1 MSLEPLFQELEARQA
16 PNGEAGTI
24 ERRIT
29 SRSPCD
35 LFVGVQKPA
44 NTRAFRA
51 RFSEDALPGTHAL
64 PEFRGMEVQR
74 QAAQEDG
81 RSYAVIRLRLVGSAF
96 SDVFTTLVEDIEQHI
111 APLADE
117 REAAIAFV
125 DRLVKWQ
132 HFLEQLSG
140 EGLGPE
146 QQRGLYGELWLLF
159 HYVLPHLPPAAAVR
173 AWTGPERTAKDFQ
186 FPGGAIEVKTATAKQ
201 PQLLQ
206 ISSEK
211 QLDDEGL
218 SALYL
223 FVFSAESAQGSGQ
236 CLPDLV
242 QQIRAA
248 LGSTHM
254 AQQDFEDKLHEAG
267 YWDAHADRYR
277 SIGYIPRGA
286 DFFRVHGDFPR
297 LIERTLPGGVGS
309 VRYLVAAS
317 ALGPY
322 RAAPEDT
329 IPFIKGMQSL

>member
-1 MSLEPLFQELEARQA
+1 MPTSLEQLFQEMEARPA
-16 PNGEAGTI
+16 PDGGTGTL

-35 LFVGVQKPA
+35 LFAGVQKPS
-44 NTRAFRA
+44 NVRSFRA
-51 RFSEDALPGTHAL
+51 RFSTDAVSGFGELPK
-64 PEFRGMEVQR
+64 FRGMDVQR
-74 QAAQEDG
+74 QTVQEDG
-81 RSYAVIRLRLVGSAF
+81 RSYTTVRLRLIGAAYNG
-96 SDVFTTLVEDIEQHI
+96 VFTSMVEDIERHI
-111 APLADE
+111 APLAGE
-117 REAAIAFV
+117 GEAAGAFV

-146 QQRGLYGELWLLF
+146 QQRGLYGEMWLLSQ
-159 HYVLPHLPPAAAVR
+159 YVLPHRAPAEAVR

-186 FPGGAIEVKTATAKQ
+186 FPGGAIEVKTTTAKQ

-223 FVFSAESAQGSGQ
+223 FVLSAEAAQDSGQ
-236 CLPDLV
+236 SLPDLV

-248 LGSTHM
+248 LSASFT
-254 AQQDFEDKLHEAG
+254 AQQAFEDKLHEAG

-277 SIGYIPRGA
+277 GTGYIPRAA
-286 DFFRVHGDFPR
+286 DFFRVHGEFPR
-297 LIERTLPGGVGS
+297 LTERLMPAGVGG
-309 VRYLVAAS
+309 VRYLLSTA
-317 ALGPY
+317 ALGGY
-322 RAAPEDT
+322 RAAPEDA
-329 IPFIKGMQSL
+329 ISVIER